1 MYIINTSFMVE
12 PKVHDQWY
20 CMLTDKFIPMLR
32 DEGFSNFTFTRVLTN
47 NNDGHYTYS
56 LQVNVADMPS
66 YQRFMEQMIGQYT
79 DIALPAFGE
88 NALHFSTL
96 LKRIEL

>member
-1 MYIINTSFMVE
+1 MVE
-12 PKVHDQWY
+12 PKAHQSWY
-20 CMLTDKFIPMLR
+20 SMLTDKFIPLLR
-32 DEGFSNFTFTRVLTN
+32 AEGFTRFTLTRVLTN

-56 LQVNVADMPS
+56 LQVEVDNIPS

-96 LKRIEL
+96 LKRIEV